1 MKKFKLNAALAS
13 VLSLGVVCNS
23 FAYASEIEEPA
34 IPAEPSTSIESD
46 FKESNAE
53 NIEKKFNKYKRDRRV
68 LVCRIES
75 SKEKVDDKELKGL
88 DTYLKDDVL
97 CEVLKELDSLSQ
109 DWTPEIKKTFCE
121 KGWEDV
127 PKASY
132 FFDLIAKDKDNC
144 GSLEDNLNGLCE
156 FVQSLPEEFESENTL
171 FSILREIFYEI
182 SKKEKPT
189 TPSQPLISVGL
200 SNSEEEYV
208 GIDELHKK
216 LMEYDDICSE
226 KWREVESLEKG
237 IDKKLSLKER
247 YALKIKIEKD
257 AQTEL
262 FECLVEIT
270 NGLFKCLS
278 SLSENWDPILTIW
291 FNKKGLECF
300 PKQGSE
306 FIKMVEN
313 DFNFLSFIMRNINSG
328 LLNAP
333 GLKDE
338 KLLFSTLQLI
348 SVRLKR
354 IYNIFEL
361 HI

>member
-1 MKKFKLNAALAS
+1 M
-13 VLSLGVVCNS
+13 
-23 FAYASEIEEPA
+23 
-34 IPAEPSTSIESD
+34 
-46 FKESNAE
+46 
-53 NIEKKFNKYKRDRRV
+53 
-68 LVCRIES
+68 
-75 SKEKVDDKELKGL
+75 
-88 DTYLKDDVL
+88 
-97 CEVLKELDSLSQ
+97 
-109 DWTPEIKKTFCE
+109 
-121 KGWEDV
+121 
-127 PKASY
+127 
-132 FFDLIAKDKDNC
+132 
-144 GSLEDNLNGLCE
+144 
-156 FVQSLPEEFESENTL
+156 
-171 FSILREIFYEI
+171 
-182 SKKEKPT
+182 
-189 TPSQPLISVGL
+189 GL

-208 GIDELHKK
+208 GIDALHKK

-257 AQTEL
+257 AQTKL

-270 NGLFKCLS
+270 NGVFKCLY